1 MRIGYARVST
11 EDQHLDLQISALKT
25 AGCELLF
32 KDYGVSGANFSRPGL
47 DSALR
52 RLTAG
57 DTLVVWRLDRLG
69 RSLHKLV
76 ELVEQM
82 KLRDVQ
88 FESLTESI
96 NTNSP
101 SGTLVF
107 HMFAALAQFERALI
121 SERTRAGMM
130 AARARGRA
138 IGRRRALTA
147 EQCSEA
153 LHLMTANS
161 TLQVAQ
167 QFKVHPRTLL
177 RNLRR
182 AGLIRNL
189 DDEACSGAVRSLPAP
204 FDQPANGARVNAE

>member
-1 MRIGYARVST
+1 MKIGYARVST
-11 EDQHLDLQISALKT
+11 EDQHLDLQIAALKV

-32 KDYGVSGANFSRPGL
+32 KDYGVSGVKFSRPGL

-82 KLRDVQ
+82 KLQGVQ

-107 HMFAALAQFERALI
+107 HMFAALAQFERSLI
-121 SERTRAGMM
+121 SERTRAGMR
-130 AARARGRA
+130 AARDLGAVP
-138 IGRRRALTA
+138 GRRPALT
-147 EQCSEA
+147 QRQSEDA
-153 LHLMTANS
+153 LKMLSHMPLGD
-161 TLQVAQ
+161 VASS
-167 QFKVHPRTLL
+167 FGVHPRTIQRLL
-177 RNLRR
+177 
-182 AGLIRNL
+182 
-189 DDEACSGAVRSLPAP
+189 ERSR
-204 FDQPANGARVNAE
+204 Q